1 MEIATASIASVVLQP
16 SAGTG
21 TQLVRTA
28 SPDGLAAARFSE
40 LMRMEATPA
49 ALPSAEVVVGN
60 QASVVTSM
68 SQTQAYP
75 PVLPVASDPNAS
87 IGDRIL
93 SGMQGLSSD
102 VQQSWATVKNALDS
116 SSSMTTSDMLK
127 LQMGLTQM
135 SIQYD
140 LVGKAIS
147 RSTQNLDQ
155 LLKMQ

>member
-1 MEIATASIASVVLQP
+1 MEIATASLALRPVAASVDSV
-16 SAGTG
+16 AN
-21 TQLVRTA
+21 A
-28 SPDGLAAARFSE
+28 AKPDALAAARFSE
-40 LMRMEATPA
+40 LMRVDTVAAPVTVQPA
-49 ALPSAEVVVGN
+49 IELVPPNTAI
-60 QASVVTSM
+60 
-68 SQTQAYP
+68 QT
-75 PVLPVASDPNAS
+75 PVAPAQNVS

-93 SGMQGLSSD
+93 SGMQGLSGD
-102 VQQSWATVKNALDS
+102 MQQSWSTVKNALENS
-116 SSSMTTSDMLK
+116 SNMTTADMLK

>member
-1 MEIATASIASVVLQP
+1 MEIATASLALRPIAASVDAV
-16 SAGTG
+16 ANI
-21 TQLVRTA
+21 A
-28 SPDGLAAARFSE
+28 KPDALAAARFSE
-40 LMRMEATPA
+40 LMRVETLA
-49 ALPSAEVVVGN
+49 
-60 QASVVTSM
+60 
-68 SQTQAYP
+68 P
-75 PVLPVASDPNAS
+75 PVAMQPAVELVSVNASIQTPVAPVEGAS

-93 SGMQGLSSD
+93 SGMQGLSND
-102 VQQSWATVKNALDS
+102 VQQSWATVKNALDNTS
-116 SSSMTTSDMLK
+116 NMTTADMLK